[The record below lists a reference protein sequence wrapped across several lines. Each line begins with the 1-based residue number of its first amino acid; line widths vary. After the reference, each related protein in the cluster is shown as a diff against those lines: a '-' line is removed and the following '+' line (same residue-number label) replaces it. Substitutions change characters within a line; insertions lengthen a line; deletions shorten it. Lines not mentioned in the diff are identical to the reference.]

1 MKNETTDTVTPAHH
15 NCELSIV
22 MPCLNEAET
31 LATCITKALTFMTDN
46 NVSGEI
52 IIADNG
58 STDGSQSI
66 AKKLG
71 AKIVSIPVKGYG
83 SALQGGIS
91 HANGIY
97 IIMADAD
104 DSYDMYTLM
113 PILEQLRKGHEL
125 VMGNRFSGTIK
136 PGAMPQLHRYLGNP
150 LLSFIGRLFF
160 QPGVR
165 DFHCGLRGFS
175 RESILRLNLC
185 TLGMEFASEMVVK
198 ASLQKLSIAEVPIT
212 LYPDGRT
219 RPPHLNSW
227 RDGWRH
233 LRFLLLF
240 SPRWLF
246 LYPGIFLIF
255 VGTLGMILLS
265 KGPLQ
270 LGTVSIGIHT
280 LLLSGAAILS
290 GTQSVSCAF
299 LAKQFAINAGL
310 LPRDKKMERLLRH
323 ISLELLILS
332 GIIIIIVGFSCI
344 LYSVFLWSLVDF
356 GDLVPEK
363 MMRRLVPAVTMT
375 MVGIQ
380 IVITAFFKSI
390 LALKTK
396 PVQLTSSDE

>member
-1 MKNETTDTVTPAHH
+1 MKPGTTNTAEPKYQDY
-15 NCELSIV
+15 ELSIV
-22 MPCLNEAET
+22 MPCLNEVET
-31 LATCITKALTFMTDN
+31 LASCITKALAFLREN

-58 STDGSQSI
+58 STDGSRSI
-66 AKKLG
+66 AEKLG
-71 AKIVSIPVKGYG
+71 VRVVSIAVKGYG

-91 HANGIY
+91 AANGKY

-113 PILEQLRKGHEL
+113 PILEQLRAGHDL

-136 PGAMPQLHRYLGNP
+136 PGAMPLLHRYLGNP
-150 LLSFIGRLFF
+150 VLSFIGHLFF
-160 QPGVR
+160 HPGIR
-165 DFHCGLRGFS
+165 DFHCGLRGFN
-175 RESILRLNLC
+175 RVAIINLNLC

-198 ASLQKLSIAEVPIT
+198 ASFQKLSITEVPIT

-233 LRFLLLF
+233 LRFLLMF

-246 LYPGIFLIF
+246 LYPGISLIS
-255 VGTLGMILLS
+255 VGILGMTLLV

-270 LGTVSIGIHT
+270 VGNVSMGIHT

-290 GTQSVSCAF
+290 GTQSISFAF

-310 LPRDKKMERLLRH
+310 LPKDDKIERMQSH
-323 ISLELLILS
+323 ISLEVLLAL
-332 GIIIIIVGFSCI
+332 GIITILAGSGSI
-344 LYSVFLWSLVDF
+344 LYSVFLWSQVQF

-363 MMRRLVPAVTMT
+363 MMRILVPAVTMT
-375 MVGIQ
+375 TVGIQ

-390 LALKTK
+390 LALKTR
-396 PVQLTSSDE
+396 SSEL

>member
-1 MKNETTDTVTPAHH
+1 MNPGTTTAADTEHQ

-31 LATCITKALTFMTDN
+31 LASCITKALSFMSEN

-58 STDGSQSI
+58 STDGSQAI
-66 AKKLG
+66 AEELG
-71 AKIVSIPVKGYG
+71 ARVVSVTVKGYG
-83 SALQGGIS
+83 SALQGGIAA
-91 HANGIY
+91 ANGTH

-104 DSYDMYTLM
+104 DSYDMYILM
-113 PILEQLRKGHEL
+113 PILEQLRTGYDL

-136 PGAMPQLHRYLGNP
+136 PGAMPPLHRYLGNP
-150 LLSFIGRLFF
+150 VLSFIGRLFF
-160 QPGVR
+160 HPGIR
-165 DFHCGLRGFS
+165 DFHCGLRGFN
-175 RESILRLNLC
+175 RRAILNLNLC

-198 ASLQKLSIAEVPIT
+198 ASFQKLSITEVPIT

-233 LRFLLLF
+233 LRFLLMF

-246 LYPGIFLIF
+246 LYPGTLLILF
-255 VGTLGMILLS
+255 GLLGMAFLV
-265 KGPLQ
+265 KGSPQ
-270 LGTVSIGIHT
+270 VGNVSIGIHT

-290 GTQSVSCAF
+290 GTQSVSFAF

-310 LPRDKKMERLLRH
+310 LPKDNKIERLQSC
-323 ISLELLILS
+323 ISLEVLLIL
-332 GIIIIIVGFSCI
+332 GIITIMAGSGFI
-344 LYSVFLWSLVDF
+344 LYSVFLWSQVQF

-363 MMRRLVPAVTMT
+363 MMRILVPAVTMT
-375 MVGIQ
+375 TVGIQ

-390 LALKTK
+390 LALKTR
-396 PVQLTSSDE
+396 SS